1 MIRLRAEFLAGVT
14 HDLKTPVTSIS
25 GLIQAVKDDVVT
37 GEESKEFLDISL
49 KETQRLQRMIEDL
62 LEYNSISA
70 GAFKIQLEP
79 ENMNQFIQEISH
91 RWKVTQEDKK
101 FTLHVDVPDQ
111 VLYGQI
117 DTLRMQQ
124 IIINLLNNA
133 KQAIEEEW

>member
-25 GLIQAVKDDVVT
+25 GLIQAVKDEVVT

-62 LEYNSISA
+62 LEYNSMSA
-70 GAFKIQLEP
+70 GAFKIQLEQ

-111 VLYGQI
+111 VLMGKLI
-117 DTLRMQQ
+117 R
-124 IIINLLNNA
+124 
-133 KQAIEEEW
+133 